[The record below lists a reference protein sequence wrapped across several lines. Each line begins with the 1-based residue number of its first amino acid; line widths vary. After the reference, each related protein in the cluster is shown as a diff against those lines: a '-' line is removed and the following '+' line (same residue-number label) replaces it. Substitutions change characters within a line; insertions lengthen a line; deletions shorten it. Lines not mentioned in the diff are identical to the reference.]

1 MPKIL
6 IVEDDEALARGL
18 CDNFSCEGYEV
29 LYAADGDTGLDLLL
43 EKGPDIALLDIML
56 PGLDGYSICDA
67 ARKEGCDMPI
77 IMLTAKGQER
87 DIVRGLELGADDYV
101 VKPFSVRELMA
112 RVKAFLRRHRSV
124 EERVFEFG
132 EYRLDRDSMNLSK
145 NGELVKLTR
154 KEYQL
159 LEYLV
164 TNEGKAL
171 SRQGIMNT
179 VWGSSVL
186 VTQRSV
192 DRCVTTLRSKVE
204 VNPSSPKH
212 VLTIRDVGYRFE
224 SGRS

>member
-18 CDNFSCEGYEV
+18 RDNFSCEGYEV

-43 EKGPDIALLDIML
+43 EKGPDLVLLDVML
-56 PGLDGYSICDA
+56 PGLDGYSILDS

-101 VKPFSVRELMA
+101 VKPFSVRELLA
-112 RVKAFLRRHRSV
+112 RVRAFLRRHRAE

-132 EYRLDRDSMNLSK
+132 GLRLDRDSCTLSM
-145 NGELVKLTR
+145 GGASVKLTR

-159 LEYLV
+159 LEYFAISQ
-164 TNEGKAL
+164 GKAL
-171 SRQGIMNT
+171 TRQQIMNT

-186 VTQRSV
+186 VTSRSV

-204 VNPSSPKH
+204 IDPSSPKH
-212 VLTIRDVGYRFE
+212 ILTIRDVGYRFE
-224 SGRS
+224 G

>member
-1 MPKIL
+1 MPKVL

-18 CDNFSCEGYEV
+18 KDNFSFEGYEV
-29 LYAADGDTGLDLLL
+29 LYAADGDTGLDMIL
-43 EKGPDIALLDIML
+43 EEGPDIALLDVML
-56 PGLDGYSICDA
+56 PGIDGFSICDT

-101 VKPFSVRELMA
+101 VKPFSVKELLA
-112 RVKAFLRRHRSV
+112 RVRAFLRRHRSM

-132 EYRLDRDSMNLSK
+132 DFTLDRDSQMLRK
-145 NGELVKLTR
+145 GDDLVKLTR

-159 LEYLV
+159 LEYLL
-164 TNEGKAL
+164 TNQGKAL
-171 SRQGIMNT
+171 SRQGIMNS

-192 DRCVTTLRSKVE
+192 DRCVTTLRAKIEEEPSK
-204 VNPSSPKH
+204 PQF

-224 SGRS
+224 A

>member
-18 CDNFSCEGYEV
+18 RDNFGLAGYEV
-29 LYAADGDTGLDLLL
+29 LYAADGDTGLDMIL
-43 EKGPDIALLDIML
+43 EQGPDIALLDVML
-56 PGLDGYSICDA
+56 PGLDGFSICDT

-101 VKPFSVRELMA
+101 VKPFSVNELMA
-112 RVKAFLRRHRSV
+112 RVKAFLRRHRSI
-124 EERVFEFG
+124 EERVFKFG
-132 EYRLDRDSMNLSK
+132 DCILDRDSQSLARD
-145 NGELVKLTR
+145 GQAVKLTR

-159 LEYLV
+159 LEYFV

-171 SRQGIMNT
+171 SRQQIMNT

-192 DRCVTTLRSKVE
+192 DRCVTTLRGKIE
-204 VNPSSPKH
+204 IDSSQPKH
-212 VLTIRDVGYRFE
+212 VRTIRDVGYRFE
-224 SGRS
+224 G